1 MQSRRYAGLYMRYIP
16 FLPYTILIAVFAIIN
31 YVGITEKESTNFT
44 CNFSKR
50 DFDNITVYWTVDGGQ
65 YDCDTAEEDIEADSN
80 GCYTTETQSVLLI
93 RNTGFIT
100 GNHNVQCIL
109 QQNIPQEFRDDDSFK
124 EEYNDTITGS
134 AARPASGS
142 VLIVFSNI
150 GLEYMYNI
158 IMI

>member
-1 MQSRRYAGLYMRYIP
+1 MQSRRYAGLYMHYIP
-16 FLPYTILIAVFAIIN
+16 FPPYTILIAVFAIIN

-65 YDCDTAEEDIEADSN
+65 YDCVTAKEDIEADSN

-93 RNTGFIT
+93 RDSGSFIT
-100 GNHNVQCIL
+100 VNSVQCIL

-124 EEYNDTITGS
+124 EEYNDTITRS
-134 AARPASGS
+134 AFLNTRPTGGS

-150 GLEYMYNI
+150 DSE
-158 IMI
+158 